1 MSPTTN
7 WERTWR
13 LARLTGLGPKNVSF
27 LFRVL
32 HQTLPNQERIAR
44 IRPGSSSACKALG
57 CDTNSEETLE
67 HAIFYCD
74 ANDGVGTKVMEAL
87 HKVQQV
93 LEAEDVL
100 RLELQVDEEDEL
112 PVVWFLATTIRIL
125 WDTRQSSSR
134 VHMYTIRSQLEA
146 EINLLRKTRLE
157 YLVTKIEDL
166 SASLVQTTL

>member
-1 MSPTTN
+1 
-7 WERTWR
+7 
-13 LARLTGLGPKNVSF
+13 
-27 LFRVL
+27 
-32 HQTLPNQERIAR
+32 
-44 IRPGSSSACKALG
+44 
-57 CDTNSEETLE
+57 
-67 HAIFYCD
+67 
-74 ANDGVGTKVMEAL
+74 MEAL